1 MREHKAMGERECFPL
16 NATSFAHS
24 CELPRNSRF
33 LFTPVV
39 ESPISL
45 FHFVLPSFSAAFLLS
60 RYLPPVRAGIAG
72 VTNELAD
79 FQ

>member
-1 MREHKAMGERECFPL
+1 MVNNVNISHISNLLIIHA
-16 NATSFAHS
+16 
-24 CELPRNSRF
+24 ELPIPWRSRF
-33 LFTPVV
+33 LFTLAV

-45 FHFVLPSFSAAFLLS
+45 FHFVFPSFSTAFFVS
-60 RYLPPVRAGIAG
+60 RYLPLIQADIAG